1 MKIHERKSIEWRL
14 NEYNF
19 DMSNTRT
26 LNQIQTILES
36 EWWDSIVNNIEK
48 LKTIISFGYG
58 NGDSNGKLH
67 KIYN

>member
-1 MKIHERKSIEWRL
+1 MKENQL
-14 NEYNF
+14 N
-19 DMSNTRT
+19 DDWMNTILIWAIRT
-26 LNQIQTILES
+26 LNQTQTILES

-48 LKTIISFGYG
+48 LRTIISFGYG

>member
-1 MKIHERKSIEWRL
+1 MKENQLKNDW
-14 NEYNF
+14 
-19 DMSNTRT
+19 MNTILIWAIRT
-26 LNQIQTILES
+26 LNQTQTILES

-58 NGDSNGKLH
+58 NGDSNGKQN